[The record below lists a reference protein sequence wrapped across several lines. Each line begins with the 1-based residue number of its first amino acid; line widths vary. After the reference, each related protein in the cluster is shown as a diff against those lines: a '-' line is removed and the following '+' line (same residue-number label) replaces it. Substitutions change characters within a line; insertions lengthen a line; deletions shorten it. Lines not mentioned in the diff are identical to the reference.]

1 VEAAKT
7 AAVELEKAADSKK
20 AAAKEKE
27 VATREGA
34 ETKSTPPERDVGADV
49 KEAAAATGPS
59 ATPVGAAPM
68 KERRPKRAAN
78 PALSKERV
86 MSHLGMTRGAGRDA
100 STKAVVHATAAEE
113 EVCRAVAHPM
123 SCLTFA
129 ELHTMIGDLHKVS
142 ES

>member
-34 ETKSTPPERDVGADV
+34 GSKFTPPERDVGADG
-49 KEAAAATGPS
+49 KEAAAAT

-68 KERRPKRAAN
+68 KERRSKRAAN
-78 PALSKERV
+78 PALSKEPV

-100 STKAVVHATAAEE
+100 STKVVVHATAAEE
-113 EVCRAVAHPM
+113 EVCRAVAHPV

-129 ELHTMIGDLHKVS
+129 ELHTTIGDHHKES